1 MALVLKACRGDPLR
15 VLGAHTI
22 AGARTLQAAANP
34 RQGKL
39 ADPAHLL
46 LDLLA
51 NGQLHLRGQYRF
63 GDHTGQAELCQHAG
77 CEAFVAEVVH
87 VQAVISPQAPVEEVV
102 PALVVDNV
110 HAVVF
115 GDTAQ

>member
-1 MALVLKACRGDPLR
+1 MR
-15 VLGAHTI
+15 VLGAHTV
-22 AGARTLQAAANP
+22 AGARTLQAATDP

-39 ADPAHLL
+39 ANPVRLL

-77 CEAFVAEVVH
+77 REAFVTEVVH
-87 VQAVISPQAPVEEVV
+87 VQAIVSPQAPVEEVI
-102 PALVVDNV
+102 PAPVVDNV
-110 HAVVF
+110 RAVVF